1 MVTQEQQNPS
11 PHIFGVFVCLCAA
24 TPKSTQTQMNA
35 RARTRTR
42 THTAHKLTV
51 TVLLS
56 QQNTLFPSLTGYGY
70 HIEMNGSDI
79 IK

>member
-35 RARTRTR
+35 RARTR